1 MEKRLTKRM
10 YYQRLDGQTFH
21 ESSTL
26 FGLQNGRICEFERV
40 LHDARW
46 YNRYGEKLGWGDLVP
61 EDFER
66 IASGLK
72 SDELFIILRKV
83 DMYRDSY
90 VRAGS
95 DEDHPPLEYLL
106 RECLFI
112 IRSKEIFEI
121 TDRQQE
127 GTVQEIY
134 GIYPVKVIHPHSI
147 RGLFI

>member
-1 MEKRLTKRM
+1 M

-106 RECLFI
+106 RESVSSSSGQKKFLKSQTVN
-112 IRSKEIFEI
+112 RKELCKKFME
-121 TDRQQE
+121 
-127 GTVQEIY
+127 
-134 GIYPVKVIHPHSI
+134 SI
-147 RGLFI
+147 L